1 MAAETGQ
8 TTSAPNA
15 EETTDPG
22 YERDPMGVVFW
33 MALTWLGVVVFLAAF
48 AWALPLADPNRI
60 NPADGLRPIF
70 SDGNLLGTDGLG
82 RDTLARLAHGARISV
97 VISLTSVLTGTIVGG
112 VIGTTV
118 AYVGGFT
125 EKATMWLVNVILSF
139 PGLILLLAVVAMV
152 GASLTSL
159 TLTISFLAIP
169 GYIRFSRASTLAFT
183 SLDYVAADRMLGA
196 TRRSIIFRSLLPN
209 VLATL
214 ATFGLLAL
222 DVRHRLRREV
232 VVSVGCLTA
241 SLVHPRE
248 VFQEAVVSRA
258 AALVLFHNHPS
269 GDPEPSAEDLA
280 LTRRLV
286 QAGTLMGIEVLD
298 HVVLGRGRY
307 VSLKERG
314 VL

>member
-1 MAAETGQ
+1 VAAETDGR
-8 TTSAPNA
+8 TPPADSEDAA
-15 EETTDPG
+15 G
-22 YERDPMGVVFW
+22 VSYESDPMGVIFW

-70 SDGNLLGTDGLG
+70 SDGNILGTDGLG

-118 AYVGGFT
+118 AYVGGFV

-222 DVRHRLRREV
+222 GGVIVAEGTLAFLGFSVPAPQATWGRMIAEAKPELSATIQPTLVPATTMFLTILSLNLVGDRLRKLFDVRD
-232 VVSVGCLTA
+232 A
-241 SLVHPRE
+241 
-248 VFQEAVVSRA
+248 Q
-258 AALVLFHNHPS
+258 
-269 GDPEPSAEDLA
+269 
-280 LTRRLV
+280 
-286 QAGTLMGIEVLD
+286 I
-298 HVVLGRGRY
+298 
-307 VSLKERG
+307 
-314 VL
+314 